1 MGCEVTRDGLNLVF
15 ITHKLS
21 SIYCIITC
29 VYIDISR
36 FAMLHY
42 VMEILK
48 KLHSQFNIYILKEL
62 TITLLVSIGVLTFIL
77 VLSRLGKMA
86 DLVINKGVGF
96 VDILLLI
103 VYSTPPYLI
112 FTLPMAFLLSII
124 VVLGRLSSENEILV
138 LKSSGVNLKN
148 LFVPIIV
155 LGLFITFCGL
165 LNTNLL
171 LPKSSGL
178 FRNTLINVIKKG
190 ISVDDKEGVFND
202 TIPGIVIYL
211 NKVDTQNKFLSG
223 VVISDDRDKEVKQ
236 TVSAKKGYININPDT
251 LDLYFALENGNL
263 HRWEKTKD
271 IYRTIAFDNYTFSM
285 NLSSMIRS
293 GGELRKPWYE
303 MDRKELKK
311 ALLSAKN
318 YDDRYDILLEMH
330 KKITIPLSPL
340 AFIFLTIPL
349 GVKRKIEGR
358 FSGTLYSLLV
368 FMLYYV
374 LMAFTENIGKT
385 IHLPALITA
394 FLPDVII
401 MAMGFYL
408 LKHINEEEHTTV
420 SQQLRYFW
428 VYCLEKT
435 K

>member
-1 MGCEVTRDGLNLVF
+1 M
-15 ITHKLS
+15 
-21 SIYCIITC
+21 
-29 VYIDISR
+29 YIDISR
-36 FAMLHY
+36 FSMLHY

-62 TITLLVSIGVLTFIL
+62 IITLLISIGVLTFIL

-96 VDILLLI
+96 ADILLII
-103 VYSTPPYLI
+103 VYSTPPYLT

-138 LKSSGVNLKN
+138 LKSSGVDLKN
-148 LFVPIIV
+148 LFVPIVI
-155 LGLFITFCGL
+155 LGMFISFCGL

-171 LPKSSGL
+171 LPKSGQL

-202 TIPGIVIYL
+202 TIPGIVIYID
-211 NKVDTQNKFLSG
+211 KVDTQKKFLSG

-236 TVSAKKGYININPDT
+236 TVSAKKGFMNINPDT
-251 LDLYFALENGNL
+251 LDLYFALEEGNL
-263 HRWEKTKD
+263 HRWEKMTD
-271 IYRTIAFDNYTFSM
+271 TYRTIAFDNYTFSM

-293 GGELRKPWYE
+293 GGELRKSWYE

-311 ALLSAKN
+311 NLASAKN
-318 YDDRYDILLEMH
+318 DDERYDIFLEIY
-330 KKITIPLSPL
+330 KKISIPISPL

-349 GVKRKIEGR
+349 GVKRRIEGR

-368 FMLYYV
+368 FIFYYV

-385 IHLPALITA
+385 VHLPAVITA
-394 FLPDVII
+394 FLPNIFIV
-401 MAMGFYL
+401 AMGFYL
-408 LKHINEEEHTTV
+408 LKHINDEEYATI
-420 SQQLRYFW
+420 SQKLRYFW

>member
-1 MGCEVTRDGLNLVF
+1 
-15 ITHKLS
+15 
-21 SIYCIITC
+21 
-29 VYIDISR
+29 
-36 FAMLHY
+36 MLHY

-48 KLHSQFNIYILKEL
+48 KLRSQFNIYVLKEL

-124 VVLGRLSSENEILV
+124 VVLGRLSSENEILI

-148 LFVPIIV
+148 LFVPVIV
-155 LGLFITFCGL
+155 LGMFITFCGL
-165 LNTNLL
+165 LNTYML
-171 LPKSSGL
+171 LPKSGGL

-202 TIPGIVIYL
+202 TIPGVVIYID
-211 NKVDTQNKFLSG
+211 KVDTQKKFLSG

-263 HRWEKTKD
+263 HRWEKAND

-293 GGELRKPWYE
+293 GGELRKLWYE

-318 YDDRYDILLEMH
+318 YDEGYDILLEMY
-330 KKITIPLSPL
+330 KKISIPLSPL

-368 FMLYYV
+368 FIFYYV

-385 IHLPALITA
+385 IHLPAVITA
-394 FLPDVII
+394 FLPEVII
-401 MAMGFYL
+401 VAMGFYL
-408 LKHINEEEHTTV
+408 LKHINDEEYATV
-420 SQQLRYFW
+420 SQKLRYFW
-428 VYCLEKT
+428 VYCIEKT